1 MAYLGNYTQTYS
13 SFINTRQTFNG
24 NNSTTDFTLSSPI
37 REAVDIQVFVS
48 NVRQEPGVA
57 YTVSGNILSFTEA
70 PPTGTGNIYVV
81 FERPLRTT
89 TLPPANS
96 VDGDALVNNL
106 NYTSSLTTSGA
117 NTNIHSDHMN
127 VTANTTFSGANNTVT
142 SANTVFDGHVLFTGT
157 VKSVGSQTG
166 FGDPLTVDTIATANG
181 VVLGRNTTF
190 DKSTAGRVTNVLN
203 AGGDGFGTST
213 VTLNFANSNHYYVEL
228 ANNVTLANPSNP
240 TIGQGG
246 SIVLKQDTTGSRT
259 ISFGSNW
266 KFPSGVAPTLSTSA
280 NTADR
285 IDYYV
290 SNTFYIHAVATLN
303 LS

>member
-24 NNSTTDFTLSSPI
+24 NDSTTDFTLSSPI

-57 YTVSGNILSFTEA
+57 YTVSGNLLQFTEA

-106 NYTSSLTTSGA
+106 NYSSNLTLSGNLTTSGA
-117 NTNIHSDHMN
+117 NTYFTGTHNRID
-127 VTANTTFSGANNTVT
+127 

-157 VKSVGSQTG
+157 IKSVGSQTG

-290 SNTFYIHAVATLN
+290 SNSFYIHAVATLN